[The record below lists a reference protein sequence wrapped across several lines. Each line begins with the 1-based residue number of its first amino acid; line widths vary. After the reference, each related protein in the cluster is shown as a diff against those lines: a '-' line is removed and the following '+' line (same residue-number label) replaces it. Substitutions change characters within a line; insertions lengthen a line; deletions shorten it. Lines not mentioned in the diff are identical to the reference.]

1 MRTPYP
7 IDTDPRPATEKK
19 ARGQRLA
26 PMTRAETLALQ
37 RAINAEFGWGLRED
51 GVYGPKTGVI
61 GADLHFR
68 LIQRTTTTEVL
79 AE

>member
-1 MRTPYP
+1 MKQS
-7 IDTDPRPATEKK
+7 DVLK
-19 ARGQRLA
+19 
-26 PMTRAETLALQ
+26 LQ
-37 RAINAEFGWGLRED
+37 LAINAETGWGLTED
-51 GVYGPKTGVI
+51 GIYGPKTGVI

>member
-1 MRTPYP
+1 MIRTE
-7 IDTDPRPATEKK
+7 ILT
-19 ARGQRLA
+19 
-26 PMTRAETLALQ
+26 LQ
-37 RAINAEFGWGLRED
+37 RAINTEFGWGLRED
-51 GVYGPKTGVI
+51 GIYGPKTGVI

>member
-1 MRTPYP
+1 
-7 IDTDPRPATEKK
+7 
-19 ARGQRLA
+19 
-26 PMTRAETLALQ
+26 MTRAETLALQ